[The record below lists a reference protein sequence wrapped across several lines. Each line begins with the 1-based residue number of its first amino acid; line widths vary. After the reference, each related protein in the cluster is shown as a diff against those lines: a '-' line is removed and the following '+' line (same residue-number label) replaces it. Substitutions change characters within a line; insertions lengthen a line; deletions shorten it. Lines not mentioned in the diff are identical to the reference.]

1 MAWNMPY
8 GAMDFKRSPSLNH
21 SSPFGQAVS
30 PHSEAMVSVIT
41 PPANNAGSPNDAPSP
56 LSKAITMKR
65 SIERT
70 RMFAEGRFDDLIKSM
85 TKEEG
90 V

>member
-1 MAWNMPY
+1 MK
-8 GAMDFKRSPSLNH
+8 FKRSPNLNH
-21 SSPFGQAVS
+21 YSPFGQALS
-30 PHSEAMVSVIT
+30 PPNETMVSVIT

-56 LSKAITMKR
+56 LSEAVMMRR

-85 TKEEG
+85 SKEEG